1 MSRINCVASSD
12 SKEHQYEFTGAT
24 HAPKRTEGLW
34 NLRSI
39 RSILTLDR
47 TWPYQSIPC
56 RIEQNRNRKTGD
68 CPVKR
73 SLGTKLYYSI
83 GEVAELTQLQPHTLR
98 AWEKEFNCLRPKR
111 MGKNRAYRERDIGVI
126 LLIQRLLYQERYS
139 TRGAQLRLKNEPD
152 LVRTASDNVPALLK
166 GEVVLP
172 PSANQSATA
181 SEQTEP
187 APQEARPSSESGSS
201 TPVEPRRDTRVEAL
215 RQQVLTELRELISL
229 LS

>member
-1 MSRINCVASSD
+1 M
-12 SKEHQYEFTGAT
+12 
-24 HAPKRTEGLW
+24 
-34 NLRSI
+34 
-39 RSILTLDR
+39 
-47 TWPYQSIPC
+47 
-56 RIEQNRNRKTGD
+56 
-68 CPVKR
+68 KR

-152 LVRTASDNVPALLK
+152 LVRTASDNVAALLK

-172 PSANQSATA
+172 RSANQSATA